1 MRRAARRQESAAE
14 TVRIAGVDTPV
25 ERLSIPVELVDLDPE
40 NPRIG
45 MAVDAR
51 PPGPAASQKDI
62 EYYLRMKSPEAF
74 DKLKVAIEA
83 NQGLFNPIWVRRS
96 ARRRYQ
102 AVEGNT
108 RVLVYRDLH
117 KKILNDTRYA
127 QIPARVLPADV
138 GTEHINFVRVEAHLR
153 GVNPWDAYERAR
165 YLWQLNE
172 DGYSVPR
179 LAGLTR
185 LRESEILN
193 SIAAYKTMTEHY
205 LPKYPDSEEVL
216 RFSYF
221 VEYHTKRKVREAVAR
236 SGHSVQDLCDW
247 IGTGKI
253 PRAVDIRDLPD
264 ILSIPQAQSEFLAKG
279 YKDAMDIV
287 GIVKPTAASA
297 LFSAIGKVI
306 DGLSEISLEEV
317 TEMRSPQGERKLV
330 LLTRLDEKA
339 RTVLD
344 AVHRMRETTRPRSA
358 RKRRR
363 NAK

>member
-1 MRRAARRQESAAE
+1 
-14 TVRIAGVDTPV
+14 
-25 ERLSIPVELVDLDPE
+25 LDPE

-45 MAVDAR
+45 MAIDAR
-51 PPGPAASQKDI
+51 PAGPVAPQKDI
-62 EYYLRMKSPEAF
+62 EYYLRMKAPEAF

-83 NQGLFNPIWVRRS
+83 NQGIFNPIWVRRS
-96 ARRRYQ
+96 VRHRYQ

-108 RVLVYRDLH
+108 RLLIYRDLH
-117 KKILNDTRYA
+117 KKYLNDTRYTR
-127 QIPARVLPADV
+127 IPARILPPGV
-138 GTEHINFVRVEAHLR
+138 GREHINFVRVEAHLR
-153 GVNPWDAYERAR
+153 GVTPWDAYERAR

-193 SIAAYKTMTEHY
+193 AIAAYKTMTEHY
-205 LPKYPDSEEVL
+205 LPKYPDPEEVL

-221 VEYHTKRKVREAVAR
+221 VEYHTKRKIRDAVAR
-236 SGHSVQDLCDW
+236 SGHTVQDLCDW

-264 ILSIPQAQSEFLAKG
+264 ILSIPQATAEFLAKG

-287 GIVKPTAASA
+287 GYVRPTSASP

-317 TEMRSPQGERKLV
+317 TEMKSPQGEKKFMLLNRLNEKTHNV
-330 LLTRLDEKA
+330 LE
-339 RTVLD
+339 
-344 AVHRMRETTRPRSA
+344 AVHRIRGTPSPR
-358 RKRRR
+358 RTGKRHR